1 MKFGP
6 KEIKELNEYLRTGR
20 NRKREFLGG
29 NITFASD
36 LTQPEPKREIVE
48 IDAFNQFNLRNPR
61 ADGGRAS
68 FEPGGPVRK
77 QELIK
82 VLSDAGVK
90 LNPTNFSKS
99 AKELGIQL
107 DTENPLH
114 RTTQPVYVE
123 PTKKELKK
131 IKIKQDERNLKNF
144 ASGEG
149 KKAYALREKRMI
161 ELLKKGELT
170 LQEIDNAIRKE
181 FGKSSMTTIL
191 KLKKDLDVEIP
202 SGIIKG
208 IKNPKTKEII
218 NDLLILKDNK
228 KLNDIF
234 LKKDFNL
241 IRDLPELQNVASK
254 ALKNSKASPIR
265 RVGQL
270 LLAYGGGDPE
280 LQKYI
285 GKVDDNLIK
294 ASSFVKG
301 RLNKSDRL
309 LATLE
314 KLAAEKTAAMEL
326 GKPPAFFGN
335 VRKRI
340 NEIINDF
347 KRGLNIQVDEI
358 KAIGGA
364 KAKTPAYNLFVQ
376 GIKDTVNQEKGK
388 TLDRLTQTAELDLQ
402 NAKTQKERIKIK
414 DEYNKQ
420 VREFV
425 NNANKNLK
433 PGQLPIRALEISFDK
448 PSKTIQNKQAYKQYK
463 NMFDD
468 IYSKHGYSFKVP
480 KDVMT
485 GEQAK
490 SFLKTKEGQNLLTRQ
505 TDLGS
510 QRLFANPFFS
520 PGILKEAFKQLPT
533 PAGAVALNLGLG
545 VDPTSAIDRAS
556 IAAEAAFAPAL
567 VKQAA
572 KLGPTGQ
579 RVANLFLSPKMAMRA
594 ARIASP
600 IGIASLGAEGLYQ
613 AGKFTKK
620 RIDELRS
627 MTPEQRAELRN
638 QGARQ
643 AFDPFMAAKGGR
655 AGFESGTIPG
665 GYTDDAYA
673 YLREIDD
680 EIFNAYK
687 KYKAGGGHLKYGPYA
702 YNAKRAMFGAFGIG
716 VPKAYQRKAEGGII
730 GDKSGPPPER
740 GPLPQGL
747 PGLLK
752 RGMKI

>member
-1 MKFGP
+1 MKVH
-6 KEIKELNEYLRTGR
+6 EYNEMMAYLLRPR
-20 NRKREFLGG
+20 QK
-29 NITFASD
+29 FA
-36 LTQPEPKREIVE
+36 
-48 IDAFNQFNLRNPR
+48 
-61 ADGGRAS
+61 
-68 FEPGGPVRK
+68 PGGPVNK

-114 RTTQPVYVE
+114 RKTQPVYVE
-123 PTKKELKK
+123 PTKKELKE

-161 ELLKKGELT
+161 ELLKKGQLT
-170 LQEIDNAIRKE
+170 LQEIDDAIRKE

-191 KLKKDLDVEIP
+191 KLKKDLNLKIP
-202 SGIIKG
+202 SGLIKG

-218 NDLLILKDNK
+218 KDLNILKK
-228 KLNDIF
+228 SKELNAIF
-234 LKKDFNL
+234 LKKDFSL

-254 ALKNSKASPIR
+254 VLKNSKASPIR

-285 GKVDDNLIK
+285 GKVDDNLVK
-294 ASSFVKG
+294 ASSFIKG
-301 RLNKSDRL
+301 RLNKSNRL

-314 KLAAEKTAAMEL
+314 KLAAEKTAAIEL

-335 VRKRI
+335 MRKRL

-347 KRGLNIQVDEI
+347 KRGLDIQVDEI
-358 KAIGGA
+358 KAIGGS

-376 GIKDTVNQEKGK
+376 GIKGTVNQEKGN
-388 TLDRLTQTAELDLQ
+388 TLDRSTQTAELNLQ

-448 PSKTIQNKQAYKQYK
+448 PSKTIQNKKAYKQYK

-468 IYSKHGYSFKVP
+468 IYSKHRYSFKVP

-485 GEQAK
+485 SEQARI
-490 SFLKTKEGQNLLTRQ
+490 FLKTDKGQNILTKQ

-510 QRLFANPFFS
+510 QRLFSNPFLDPRAILTGLGDVAKVLGTPSVAATFAGTTIKENLDKGDSFLDAATDKMVGIDLLYPELAKQTVGKLAPRGTGILSTLGRFAANPF
-520 PGILKEAFKQLPT
+520 G
-533 PAGAVALNLGLG
+533 
-545 VDPTSAIDRAS
+545 
-556 IAAEAAFAPAL
+556 
-567 VKQAA
+567 
-572 KLGPTGQ
+572 
-579 RVANLFLSPKMAMRA
+579 RA
-594 ARIASP
+594 ARAFTP
-600 IGIASLGAEGLYQ
+600 IGAGITAIGLGKDYYDFVQSDLARK
-613 AGKFTKK
+613 AA
-620 RIDELRS
+620 D
-627 MTPEQRAELRN
+627 PE
-638 QGARQ
+638 
-643 AFDPFMAAKGGR
+643 
-655 AGFESGTIPG
+655 
-665 GYTDDAYA
+665 AYA
-673 YLREIDD
+673 
-680 EIFNAYK
+680 
-687 KYKAGGGHLKYGPYA
+687 
-702 YNAKRAMFGAFGIG
+702 
-716 VPKAYQRKAEGGII
+716 AEQ
-730 GDKSGPPPER
+730 EE
-740 GPLPQGL
+740 QM
-747 PGLLK
+747 
-752 RGMKI
+752 GMSA